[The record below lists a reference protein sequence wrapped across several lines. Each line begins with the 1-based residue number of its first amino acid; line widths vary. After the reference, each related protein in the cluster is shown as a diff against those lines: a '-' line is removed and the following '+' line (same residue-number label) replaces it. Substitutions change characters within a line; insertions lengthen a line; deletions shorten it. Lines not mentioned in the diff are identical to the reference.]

1 MPRLVFL
8 RDHMEYS
15 DTFALWLH
23 KQFAYEFSSQPLVD
37 WQREFRDGQSNGD
50 WQTLIALED
59 GELLGGA
66 SLAKDDLPERPELGP
81 WLACVFVAP
90 QARQRGLAEQLI
102 EGVYSQA
109 CAQGYERLH
118 LHTHDRGDYYA
129 KRGWEYVE
137 LFHAWGMEHWL
148 MQRKL

>member
-1 MPRLVFL
+1 L
-8 RDHMEYS
+8 DYS
-15 DTFALWLH
+15 DTFALWVH
-23 KQFAYEFSSQPLVD
+23 QQFAYEYSEQPLVD
-37 WQREFRDGQSNGD
+37 WQREFREGQGNGE

-81 WLACVFVAP
+81 WLACVLVAP
-90 QARQRGLAEQLI
+90 QARRRGLAEQLI

-109 CAQGYERLH
+109 RAKGHERLY
-118 LHTHDRGDYYA
+118 LHTHDQGEYYA
-129 KRGWEYVE
+129 KRGCEYIE
-137 LFHAWGMEHWL
+137 PFHAWGKEHWL